1 MGNPATSTLPPRGT
15 TRLKAV
21 NKVPAP
27 ALAEAAGSLSEQLLA
42 FLGRLAA
49 LLQPESGW
57 LEMRFLEQLETLGFE
72 PRQRAALVYLTAGA
86 AARVL
91 GSGGSPA
98 QFLDQVEYH
107 GRRLAKL
114 NLTPSDIVLALRE
127 YEDLLAP
134 LLKRKSPAESANFEG
149 VREHIDQGTATS
161 SRRRPS
167 RDVAMRPRR

>member
-1 MGNPATSTLPPRGT
+1 MRP
-15 TRLKAV
+15 TRRA
-21 NKVPAP
+21 AP

-49 LLQPESGW
+49 LLQPESGR

-98 QFLDQVEYH
+98 QFLEQVEYH

-114 NLTPSDIVLALRE
+114 NISTPACLGENAITSI
-127 YEDLLAP
+127 
-134 LLKRKSPAESANFEG
+134 G
-149 VREHIDQGTATS
+149 ATG
-161 SRRRPS
+161 
-167 RDVAMRPRR
+167 